1 MARSSFKEPFVDSF
15 LQKKSFAHKEQ
26 NEALQ
31 LWTRRSTILPIN
43 LGQSWKIH
51 NGKSFITFTVTESM
65 IGHKFGE
72 FALTRRRG
80 QPKKKKLK
88 KK

>member
-1 MARSSFKEPFVDSF
+1 MTRSSFKEPFVDSF
-15 LQKKSFAHKEQ
+15 LRKKSLTVRQH
-26 NEALQ
+26 NEPLS
-31 LWTRRSTILPIN
+31 LWTRRSTILPEN

-51 NGKSFITFTVTESM
+51 NGKGFVTFTVTESM

-72 FALTRRRG
+72 FALTRRKG
-80 QPKKKKLK
+80 QPKKKKVK